1 MEKKFNADLA
11 AKIKE
16 PLTQALTAVRV
27 LSNMGFTHV
36 QFSKY
41 RTSIQMD
48 IFEDTITESKETQS
62 LLEPFLENGWD
73 WYITDHSKDKELPYT
88 CLHYR
93 FNLED

>member
-16 PLTQALTAVRV
+16 PLTQALIAVRV
-27 LSNMGFTHV
+27 LSNMGFNHV
-36 QFSKY
+36 QFSQY
-41 RTSIQMD
+41 RYSIQID
-48 IFEDTITESKETQS
+48 IFEDTIAESLETHS
-62 LLEPFLENGWD
+62 LLEQFLENGWD

-93 FNLED
+93 FNFED

>member
-16 PLTQALTAVRV
+16 PLTQALMAVRV
-27 LSNMGFTHV
+27 LSNMGYNHV

-41 RTSIQMD
+41 RCSIHID
-48 IFEDTITESKETQS
+48 IFDDTIAESKETQS
-62 LLEPFLENGWD
+62 ILDQFLENGWD

>member
-16 PLTQALTAVRV
+16 PLTQALIAVRV
-27 LSNMGFTHV
+27 LSNMGYTHV
-36 QFSKY
+36 QFSQY
-41 RTSIQMD
+41 RTSMQID
-48 IFEDTITESKETQS
+48 IFEDTIDESIETQQF
-62 LLEPFLENGWD
+62 LNQFLENDWK

-93 FNLED
+93 FNF

>member
-16 PLTQALTAVRV
+16 PLTAALIAVRV

-36 QFSKY
+36 QFSQY
-41 RTSIQMD
+41 RKSMQID
-48 IFEDTITESKETQS
+48 IFEDTIAESKETQA
-62 LLEPFLENGWD
+62 LLNMFLENGWE
-73 WYITDHSKDKELPYT
+73 WHITDHSKDKELPYT